1 MEIVGIDL
9 AITLWEPQNNRS
21 EEIKYEGWNNI
32 IEKKLSR
39 CVPSNELLH
48 NKNLGCLC

>member
-9 AITLWEPQNNRS
+9 VIILWEPRNNRL

-32 IEKKLSR
+32 T
-39 CVPSNELLH
+39 
-48 NKNLGCLC
+48 